1 MTSFFALVF
10 SLVAPGAGQIF
21 TGHYAEGIIL
31 GVAFALG
38 KSVGLPLLLRVFK
51 VSSLKRT
58 LQFFYA
64 CNWCYI
70 LLIAYAVCSAVWHGF
85 YAQHTHAWY
94 AILAATA
101 ISLAYRNTLNAF
113 VFTALCGRTGV
124 YSILRQKKQSP
135 TGKIEK

>member
-21 TGHYAEGIIL
+21 TGHYAEGAIL

-38 KSVGLPLLLRVFK
+38 KSVGLPLLLRVLK
-51 VSSLKRT
+51 VESLKRT

-70 LLIAYAVCSAVWHGF
+70 LLIVYAVCSAVWHGF
-85 YAQHTHAWY
+85 YAQQTHA
-94 AILAATA
+94 
-101 ISLAYRNTLNAF
+101 
-113 VFTALCGRTGV
+113 
-124 YSILRQKKQSP
+124 
-135 TGKIEK
+135 